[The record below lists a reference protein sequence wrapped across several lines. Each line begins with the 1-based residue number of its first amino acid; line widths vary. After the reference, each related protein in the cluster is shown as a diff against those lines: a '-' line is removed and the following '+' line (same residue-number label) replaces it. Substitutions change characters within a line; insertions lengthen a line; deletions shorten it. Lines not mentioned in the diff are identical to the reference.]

1 MKLAVVI
8 LAAGRGERMGSP
20 LPKVLHWIFD
30 KPMLQCVIDSASRL
44 KPSKIVIVVGKNCGE
59 IKDAINKSPHP
70 PFIKGGRGGIT
81 KGKQSNL
88 SFVIQKKPNGT
99 GDALL
104 RAKTLL
110 KDFRGTILV
119 LNGDVPL
126 ITSETLKKFLSLHR
140 TGGNHISLISFA
152 ATNPASYGRILR
164 DRNSRINAIV
174 EDKDATEAQ
183 RKINEVNSGVY
194 AIESGVLSLLKEIPL
209 NIAKGEYYLTDI
221 IGIAG
226 NKGYKM
232 NAYCIG
238 SEDEMMG
245 VNTASELMKARK
257 IFRERLFDVWIKK
270 GVTFLDHDS
279 IFISGNVAIGK
290 NTIIYPDVCLEGRTE
305 VGRGCTIYPNVRIV
319 VSVIKDGAVVKDS
332 TVIEGSIVRARAV
345 VGPFAHIRPG
355 CDIGSEAKI
364 GNFVEV
370 KKSVIGDRTKASHLS
385 YLGDASIGKG
395 VNIGAGTI
403 TCNYDGKKKSRTT
416 IEDGAFIG
424 SDTQLVAPVKVGKG
438 AYVGAGSTI
447 TKCVP
452 AMSLSVS
459 RADQRNI
466 EGWAVKRQSSVV
478 SRQLSVKDKKFRV
491 KKEEEN

>member
-20 LPKVLHWIFD
+20 LPKVLHGIFD
-30 KPMLQCVIDSASRL
+30 KPMLQCVIDSASGL
-44 KPSKIVIVVGKNCGE
+44 KPSKIVIVVGKNYGE

-70 PFIKGGRGGIT
+70 PFIKGGREGIT
-81 KGKQSNL
+81 KGKQSSL

-99 GDALL
+99 GDALV
-104 RAKTLL
+104 RAKSALGGL
-110 KDFRGTILV
+110 KDFIGTILV

-126 ITSETLKKFLSLHR
+126 ITSETLKRFLSLHLR
-140 TGGNHISLISFA
+140 GKNDISLISFA
-152 ATNPASYGRILR
+152 AANPASYGRILR
-164 DRNSRINAIV
+164 DRNSRINSIV

-194 AIESGVLSLLKEIPL
+194 AIKSGALALLKEIPL
-209 NIAKGEYYLTDI
+209 NAAKGEYYLTDI

-226 NKGYKM
+226 NKGYKI

-245 VNTASELMKARK
+245 VNTIPELMKARK
-257 IFRERLFDVWIKK
+257 IFRERLADAWIKK
-270 GVTFLDHDS
+270 GVIFFDHDS
-279 IFISGNVAIGK
+279 VFISDSVVIGN
-290 NTIIYPDVCLEGRTE
+290 NTTIYPDVCLEGRTE
-305 VGRGCTIYPNVRIV
+305 IGRGCTIYPNVRIV
-319 VSVIKDGAVVKDS
+319 DSVIKDGVVVKDS
-332 TVIEGSIVRARAV
+332 TVIEGSVIRAKAV

-370 KKSVIGDRTKASHLS
+370 KKSVLGGGTKASHLS
-385 YLGDASIGKG
+385 YLGNASIGKG

-424 SDTQLVAPVKVGKG
+424 SDTQLIAPVRVGRG
-438 AYVGAGSTI
+438 AYIGAGSTI

-459 RADQRNI
+459 RVEQKNI
-466 EGWAVKRQSSVV
+466 EGWARKKFKIQSS
-478 SRQLSVKDKKFRV
+478 KFKV
-491 KKEEEN
+491 KKKGNK

>member
-1 MKLAVVI
+1 A
-8 LAAGRGERMGSP
+8 
-20 LPKVLHWIFD
+20 
-30 KPMLQCVIDSASRL
+30 
-44 KPSKIVIVVGKNCGE
+44 
-59 IKDAINKSPHP
+59 
-70 PFIKGGRGGIT
+70 
-81 KGKQSNL
+81 
-88 SFVIQKKPNGT
+88 
-99 GDALL
+99 
-104 RAKTLL
+104 
-110 KDFRGTILV
+110 
-119 LNGDVPL
+119 
-126 ITSETLKKFLSLHR
+126 
-140 TGGNHISLISFA
+140 
-152 ATNPASYGRILR
+152 NPASYGRILR
-164 DRNSRINAIV
+164 DRNSRINAIL

-194 AIESGVLSLLKEIPL
+194 AIESGVLPLLKEIPL

-238 SEDEMMG
+238 LEDEMMG

-257 IFRERLFDVWIKK
+257 IFRERLADAWIKK

-279 IFISGNVAIGK
+279 IFISGNVVIGK
-290 NTIIYPDVCLEGRTE
+290 NTIIYPDVCLEGMTE
-305 VGRGCTIYPNVRIV
+305 VGSGCTIYPNVRIV
-319 VSVIKDGAVVKDS
+319 DSVIKDGVVVKDS
-332 TVIEGSIVRARAV
+332 TVIEGSVVRAKAV

-355 CDIGSEAKI
+355 SDIGSEAKI
-364 GNFVEV
+364 GNFVEI

-403 TCNYDGKKKSRTT
+403 TCNYDGKKKNRTT

-424 SDTQLVAPVKVGKG
+424 SGTQLVAPVKVGKG

-459 RADQRNI
+459 RVEQRNI
-466 EGWAVKRQSSVV
+466 EGWAVKKFK
-478 SRQLSVKDKKFRV
+478 VKNEKLKINKKR
-491 KKEEEN
+491 KK

>member
-8 LAAGRGERMGSP
+8 LAAGRGKRMNST
-20 LPKVLHWIFD
+20 LPKVLHGIFD
-30 KPMLQCVIDSASRL
+30 KPMLQCVIDSAEKLRPSR
-44 KPSKIVIVVGKNCGE
+44 IIAVVGKNFKE
-59 IKDAINKSPHP
+59 IKKS
-70 PFIKGGRGGIT
+70 IKPGNI
-81 KGKQSNL
+81 L
-88 SFVIQKKPNGT
+88 FAVQKKPNGT

-140 TGGNHISLISFA
+140 KGRNHISLISFA
-152 ATNPASYGRILR
+152 AANPASYGRILR
-164 DRNSRINAIV
+164 DRNSRINSIV

-183 RKINEVNSGVY
+183 KKINEVNSGVY
-194 AIESGVLSLLKEIPL
+194 AIESGVLSLLKEIPM
-209 NIAKGEYYLTDI
+209 NIAKAEYYLTDV
-221 IGIAG
+221 IGIAR
-226 NKGYKM
+226 NKGYKL
-232 NAYCIG
+232 NAYRIG
-238 SEDEMMG
+238 LEDELMG
-245 VNTASELMKARK
+245 VNTVSELLKARK
-257 IFRERLFDVWIKK
+257 IFRGRLADTWIKK
-270 GVTFLDHDS
+270 GVIFFDHDS
-279 IFISGNVAIGK
+279 VFISGDVSIGK
-290 NTIIYPDVCLEGRTE
+290 NTTIYPDVCLEGRTAI
-305 VGRGCTIYPNVRIV
+305 GSGCIIYPNVRIV
-319 VSVIKDGAVVKDS
+319 DSVIKDGVVVKDS
-332 TVIEGSIVRARAV
+332 TVIEGSVVRARAV

-355 CDIGSEAKI
+355 CDVGSEAKI
-364 GNFVEV
+364 GNFVEI

-424 SDTQLVAPVKVGKG
+424 SDTQLVAPVRVGKG
-438 AYVGAGSTI
+438 AYIGAGSTI

-466 EGWAVKRQSSVV
+466 EGWAKKRQSSVV
-478 SRQLSVKDKKFRV
+478 SRQSSVRNKKSEVR
-491 KKEEEN
+491 KRTGR

>member
-20 LPKVLHWIFD
+20 LPKVLHGIFD
-30 KPMLQCVIDSASRL
+30 KPMLQCVIDSAERL
-44 KPSKIVIVVGKNCGE
+44 RPLRIVAVVGKHFKE
-59 IKDAINKSPHP
+59 IKKS
-70 PFIKGGRGGIT
+70 IKPGNI
-81 KGKQSNL
+81 L
-88 SFVIQKKPNGT
+88 FAVQKKPNGT

-126 ITSETLKKFLSLHR
+126 ITSETLKKFLSLHQ
-140 TGGNHISLISFA
+140 TGRNHISLISFA

-164 DRNSRINAIV
+164 DRNSCINAIV

-183 RKINEVNSGVY
+183 RKITEVNSGVY

-232 NAYCIG
+232 NACCIG

-257 IFRERLFDVWIKK
+257 IFRERLANAWIKK

-279 IFISGNVAIGK
+279 IFISGNVVIGK

-305 VGRGCTIYPNVRIV
+305 IGSGCTIYPNVRIV
-319 VSVIKDGAVVKDS
+319 DSVIKDGVVVKDS
-332 TVIEGSIVRARAV
+332 TVIEGSIVRAKAV

-355 CDIGSEAKI
+355 CDIGSETKI
-364 GNFVEV
+364 GNFVEI
-370 KKSVIGDRTKASHLS
+370 KKSLIGDRTKASHLS

-424 SDTQLVAPVKVGKG
+424 SDTQLVAPVRVGKG
-438 AYVGAGSTI
+438 AYIGAGSTI

-459 RADQRNI
+459 RADQKNI
-466 EGWAVKRQSSVV
+466 EGWAIKRQFKVQNS
-478 SRQLSVKDKKFRV
+478 KFKINKKKR
-491 KKEEEN
+491 K

>member
-8 LAAGRGERMGSP
+8 LAAGRGERMGSH
-20 LPKVLHWIFD
+20 LPKVLHGIFD
-30 KPMLQCVIDSASRL
+30 KPMLQCVIDSAEKLRPSR
-44 KPSKIVIVVGKNCGE
+44 IIAVVGKNFKE
-59 IKDAINKSPHP
+59 IKKS
-70 PFIKGGRGGIT
+70 IKPENI
-81 KGKQSNL
+81 L
-88 SFVIQKKPNGT
+88 FAIQKKPKGT

-110 KDFRGTILV
+110 KGTKHGGTILV

-140 TGGNHISLISFA
+140 KGRNGISLISFA
-152 ATNPASYGRILR
+152 AANPASYGRILR
-164 DRNSRINAIV
+164 DRNSRINSIV

-194 AIESGVLSLLKEIPL
+194 AIESGILSLLKEIPL
-209 NIAKGEYYLTDI
+209 NIAKGEYYLMDV

-226 NKGYKM
+226 NKGYRM

-238 SEDEMMG
+238 SEDELMG
-245 VNTASELMKARK
+245 VNTIPELMKARK
-257 IFRERLFDVWIKK
+257 IFRERLTDAWIKK
-270 GVTFLDHDS
+270 GITFLDHDS
-279 IFISGNVAIGK
+279 IFISGNVAIGR
-290 NTIIYPDVCLEGRTE
+290 NTTIYPNVCLEGRTE
-305 VGRGCTIYPNVRIV
+305 IGRGCTIYPNVRIV
-319 VSVIKDGAVVKDS
+319 DSVIKDGVVVKDS
-332 TVIEGSIVRARAV
+332 TVIEGSVVRAKAV

-364 GNFVEV
+364 GNFVEI

-403 TCNYDGKKKSRTT
+403 TCNYDGKKKNRTT

-424 SDTQLVAPVKVGKG
+424 SDTQLVAPVKVG
-438 AYVGAGSTI
+438 
-447 TKCVP
+447 
-452 AMSLSVS
+452 
-459 RADQRNI
+459 N
-466 EGWAVKRQSSVV
+466 
-478 SRQLSVKDKKFRV
+478 
-491 KKEEEN
+491 